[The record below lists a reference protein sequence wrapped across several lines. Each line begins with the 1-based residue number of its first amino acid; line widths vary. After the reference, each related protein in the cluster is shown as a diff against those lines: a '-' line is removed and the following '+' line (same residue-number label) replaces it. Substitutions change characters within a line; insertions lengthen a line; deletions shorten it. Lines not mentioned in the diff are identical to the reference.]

1 MGERIKEIR
10 KFFNLTQQEFA
21 DRIGVKRN
29 TVATYEMGRSAPS
42 DSALSLICREFNI
55 NEKWLRTGN
64 GKMLNP
70 DSKSE
75 LSALAKKY
83 DLSDKAYVLVEKFLN
98 LKKEQRNVLIDFI
111 KDVAT
116 GFAEMDSKSNLKAF
130 QTAISSDIDIESEVE
145 SYRRALELQKKAMDE
160 SSASNG

>member
-83 DLSDKAYVLVEKFLN
+83 DLSDNAYVLVEKFLN

-111 KDVAT
+111 KDVAA
-116 GFAEMDSKSNLKAF
+116 GFAEMDSKSNIKAF

-160 SSASNG
+160 SSVSNG